1 MKDFKIYLSIAVAIM
16 VIYMVAQYNKPTPV
30 NWAPTLYYNDKIPFG
45 TYILYHQ
52 LNQLFPGSNVIK
64 TDASVYNTFRD
75 TSTMP
80 GNYIIIAKTVDINKD
95 DFNELLK
102 YIKAGNSVFISCFD
116 FKGFLTDTLK
126 LSQGYEISKENS
138 KLNFTSDQLKQP
150 SGYAFTRDITTQYFS
165 SFDTA
170 KATVIGKNNNGRST
184 YLSFKFGKGSLYLCA
199 NPSIFSNYSLLTKEG
214 ADYAAKALSYL
225 PVTQNIYWDEFQ
237 NGDIPEDE
245 SPMRVFFNHP
255 SLQWAWYLSLF
266 GMLVFVIFEIK
277 RRQRIIPV
285 IEPLR
290 NSTLDFVKVVGQVYY
305 EKRNNTNIAHKK
317 ILYLFAHLRDEYQI
331 KTNKLDNEFVE
342 KLTAKLGIEA
352 AFAREFVNFIQYIS
366 VQNYISDHEL
376 IELNKL
382 IEKLYIQSA

>member
-1 MKDFKIYLSIAVAIM
+1 
-16 VIYMVAQYNKPTPV
+16 
-30 NWAPTLYYNDKIPFG
+30 
-45 TYILYHQ
+45 
-52 LNQLFPGSNVIK
+52 
-64 TDASVYNTFRD
+64 
-75 TSTMP
+75 
-80 GNYIIIAKTVDINKD
+80 
-95 DFNELLK
+95 
-102 YIKAGNSVFISCFD
+102 
-116 FKGFLTDTLK
+116 
-126 LSQGYEISKENS
+126 
-138 KLNFTSDQLKQP
+138 
-150 SGYAFTRDITTQYFS
+150 
-165 SFDTA
+165 
-170 KATVIGKNNNGRST
+170 VIGKNNNGHCT

-225 PVTQNIYWDEFQ
+225 PIAQNIYWDEFQ
-237 NGDIPEDE
+237 NGDIAEDE

-290 NSTLDFVKVVGQVYY
+290 NSTLDFVNVVGQVYY

-342 KLTAKLGIEA
+342 KLTSKLGLEA
-352 AFAREFVNFIQYIS
+352 SFAREFVNFIQYIS
-366 VQNYISDHEL
+366 VQNHVSDREL